1 MRIIRNA
8 ALDYGCYRRIRA
20 VRWLPAWL
28 GVWRAGLGPLQTVLV
43 EAGAGSRNDTP
54 RLRPLHL
61 LVRETEFCG
70 LRPAGDFRRR
80 TRENGRNSVRRPR
93 CGHRRR
99 RCAPRARRYV
109 RRSPLRRP
117 PPTLPRQC
125 ARQCALERQA
135 RAMAADG
142 LAPSRSNLPHHC
154 RSAASSAFV
163 GAGSDHA
170 ASLVCVSRRSG
181 ARAEPIDPRIAPR

>member
-1 MRIIRNA
+1 MVVTGA
-8 ALDYGCYRRIRA
+8 FGPFGGCLLGSVSGGLDSALCRPS
-20 VRWLPAWL
+20 WSMPAL
-28 GVWRAGLGPLQTVLV
+28 ARGRHASASASPSLGP
-43 EAGAGSRNDTP
+43 GNGI
-54 RLRPLHL
+54 LRA
-61 LVRETEFCG
+61 ETG
-70 LRPAGDFRRR
+70 GDFRRR